1 MIKPIFL
8 SFLASIFS
16 CKTIYRL
23 DLLYETFGKIQK
35 RNPEPLFFEIYEMSL
50 ETIMQFDHLASVH
63 DFIDN
68 VIPEMLTENFI
79 PRTELRET
87 TMTILNKRNR

>member
-1 MIKPIFL
+1 M
-8 SFLASIFS
+8 
-16 CKTIYRL
+16 
-23 DLLYETFGKIQK
+23 
-35 RNPEPLFFEIYEMSL
+35 FFEIYEMSL
-50 ETIMQFDHLASVH
+50 ETIMQFDHLASVQ

>member
-1 MIKPIFL
+1 
-8 SFLASIFS
+8 
-16 CKTIYRL
+16 
-23 DLLYETFGKIQK
+23 
-35 RNPEPLFFEIYEMSL
+35 MSL

-87 TMTILNKRNR
+87 TMTILNKKKQVK

>member
-1 MIKPIFL
+1 MK
-8 SFLASIFS
+8 
-16 CKTIYRL
+16 
-23 DLLYETFGKIQK
+23 LLEKFKNVTQNLYS
-35 RNPEPLFFEIYEMSL
+35 FEIYEMSL
-50 ETIMQFDHLASVH
+50 ETIIQFDHLNSVK

-87 TMTILNKRNR
+87 TMTILNRRNG